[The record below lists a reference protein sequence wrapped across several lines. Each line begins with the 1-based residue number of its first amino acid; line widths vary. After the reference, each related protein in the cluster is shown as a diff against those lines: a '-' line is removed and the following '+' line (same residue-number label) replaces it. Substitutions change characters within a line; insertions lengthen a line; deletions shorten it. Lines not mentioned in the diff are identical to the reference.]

1 MLSVDLSWSGLWK
14 EVFAPAWGQ
23 WDGLGMPD
31 QGAASFGSLRSCSE
45 GSQGDGTVSHRHPCV
60 LGRKKERKNKTH
72 KWSYRTK
79 HPDCFLFVCGILIS
93 LMIYTASEMSFHCYM
108 SLPK

>member
-1 MLSVDLSWSGLWK
+1 MVLSVDLSWSGLWK

-31 QGAASFGSLRSCSE
+31 PGAASFGSLWSCSE

-60 LGRKKERKNKTH
+60 LGGKKERKKQD
-72 KWSYRTK
+72 
-79 HPDCFLFVCGILIS
+79 PAVVI
-93 LMIYTASEMSFHCYM
+93 
-108 SLPK
+108 